1 MTLVR
6 SSNVPRPRQPRR
18 RESPALPYAEA
29 TPPDETYDDASA
41 VAQAYPVRRL
51 PDQAIADR
59 LPADTRWQEVCEGIS
74 THGGLDRHY
83 LD

>member
-1 MTLVR
+1 M
-6 SSNVPRPRQPRR
+6 
-18 RESPALPYAEA
+18 
-29 TPPDETYDDASA
+29 PPDETYDDASA

-59 LPADTRWQEVCEGIS
+59 LLADTRWQEVCEGIS

>member
-18 RESPALPYAEA
+18 RESPALPYAKA
-29 TPPDETYDDASA
+29 TPPDETYDDASE

-59 LPADTRWQEVCEGIS
+59 LLADTRWQEVCEGIS